1 MKSELMLTATCDPIS
16 GTNVEPTW
24 GMLYVCFSYITHI
37 LKCVQHILY
46 KWHTCIMHKSVEY
59 LTIILYLIGSSVNSF
74 KLPSVTLDT
83 DINNV
88 HDQFTDSIVNSTVT
102 SINLSIIHVAS
113 EVILLILI
121 IYSYKRLSKLILE
134 LSTQL
139 VNTRRMVKNACKNQ
153 SSEDEVES

>member
-1 MKSELMLTATCDPIS
+1 M
-16 GTNVEPTW
+16 
-24 GMLYVCFSYITHI
+24 
-37 LKCVQHILY
+37 
-46 KWHTCIMHKSVEY
+46 
-59 LTIILYLIGSSVNSF
+59 TIILYLIGTSVNSF

-113 EVILLILI
+113 EVILLTLI
-121 IYSYKRLSKLILE
+121 VCSYKRLSGLILE
-134 LSTQL
+134 LSIQL

>member
-1 MKSELMLTATCDPIS
+1 MK
-16 GTNVEPTW
+16 
-24 GMLYVCFSYITHI
+24 
-37 LKCVQHILY
+37 
-46 KWHTCIMHKSVEY
+46 Y
-59 LTIILYLIGSSVNSF
+59 LTIILYLIGTSVNSF

-121 IYSYKRLSKLILE
+121 VYSYKRLSGLILE
-134 LSTQL
+134 LSIQL

>member
-1 MKSELMLTATCDPIS
+1 
-16 GTNVEPTW
+16 
-24 GMLYVCFSYITHI
+24 
-37 LKCVQHILY
+37 
-46 KWHTCIMHKSVEY
+46 
-59 LTIILYLIGSSVNSF
+59 LTIILYLIGTSVNSF

-121 IYSYKRLSKLILE
+121 VYSYKRLSGLILE
-134 LSTQL
+134 LSIQL

>member
-1 MKSELMLTATCDPIS
+1 MK
-16 GTNVEPTW
+16 
-24 GMLYVCFSYITHI
+24 
-37 LKCVQHILY
+37 
-46 KWHTCIMHKSVEY
+46 Y
-59 LTIILYLIGSSVNSF
+59 LTIILYLIGTSVNSF

-88 HDQFTDSIVNSTVT
+88 DDQFTDSIVNSTVT

-121 IYSYKRLSKLILE
+121 VYSYKRLSGLILE
-134 LSTQL
+134 LSIQL

>member
-1 MKSELMLTATCDPIS
+1 MK
-16 GTNVEPTW
+16 
-24 GMLYVCFSYITHI
+24 
-37 LKCVQHILY
+37 
-46 KWHTCIMHKSVEY
+46 Y
-59 LTIILYLIGSSVNSF
+59 LTIILYLIGTSVNSF

-121 IYSYKRLSKLILE
+121 VYSYKRLSGLILQ
-134 LSTQL
+134 LSIQL
-139 VNTRRMVKNACKNQ
+139 VNTRQMVKNACKNQ

>member
-1 MKSELMLTATCDPIS
+1 MK
-16 GTNVEPTW
+16 
-24 GMLYVCFSYITHI
+24 
-37 LKCVQHILY
+37 
-46 KWHTCIMHKSVEY
+46 Y
-59 LTIILYLIGSSVNSF
+59 LTIILYLIGTSVNSF

-121 IYSYKRLSKLILE
+121 VYSYKRLSGLILQ
-134 LSTQL
+134 LSIQL
-139 VNTRRMVKNACKNQ
+139 VNTRQMLKNACKNQ

>member
-1 MKSELMLTATCDPIS
+1 M
-16 GTNVEPTW
+16 
-24 GMLYVCFSYITHI
+24 
-37 LKCVQHILY
+37 
-46 KWHTCIMHKSVEY
+46 
-59 LTIILYLIGSSVNSF
+59 TIILYLIGTSVNSF

-121 IYSYKRLSKLILE
+121 VYSYKRLSGLILE
-134 LSTQL
+134 LSIQL

-153 SSEDEVES
+153 SSDQKTLSTA

>member
-1 MKSELMLTATCDPIS
+1 MK
-16 GTNVEPTW
+16 
-24 GMLYVCFSYITHI
+24 
-37 LKCVQHILY
+37 
-46 KWHTCIMHKSVEY
+46 Y
-59 LTIILYLIGSSVNSF
+59 LTIILYLIGTSVNSF

-121 IYSYKRLSKLILE
+121 VYSYKRLSGLILE
-134 LSTQL
+134 LYIQL
-139 VNTRRMVKNACKNQ
+139 VNTRQMVKNACKNQ